1 MSETQQ
7 ISKLGMPKWG
17 LSMTEGTVV
26 EWLIEEGT
34 EISKGDEVVEVE
46 SEKINN
52 AIESPAEGV
61 LRRHVAREG
70 EVLPLGSLLGVIA
83 PSDVP
88 DEEIDAYVEEFLESF
103 DPEEAAAEAGGPEPQ
118 TVEIGGRNVQYLKI
132 GEGEG
137 PPLILLHGFGGD
149 INIWVFNQEA
159 LSEAGRTVYALDLP
173 GHGQSSKDVGEGD
186 LDTFVEILA
195 GFMDEVGVEKAHL
208 VGHSMGGAVA
218 GSFAL
223 AHRERVASL
232 VLIASAGLGEEINED
247 YIEGFIAANR
257 RREMKRVL
265 GLLFAD
271 PDLVTRRLVNDELRF
286 KRMDGVD
293 EALRAVADKMFP
305 DGSQADGPDLSG
317 LDVSILVIW
326 GQDDQIIP
334 VSHTENLPD
343 GARVEILEDTG
354 HMPQMESAGRTNR
367 LIEDFLDNAPP
378 P

>member
-1 MSETQQ
+1 VSETQQ

-61 LRRHVAREG
+61 LRRRVAREG
-70 EVLPLGSLLGVIA
+70 EVLPVGSLLGVIA

-195 GFMDEVGVEKAHL
+195 GFMDGVGVEKAHL

-305 DGSQADGPDLSG
+305 DGSQAEGPDLSG
-317 LDVSILVIW
+317 LETPVLVIW

-334 VSHTENLPD
+334 ASHTENLSD
-343 GARVEILEDTG
+343 GARIEILEDTG

-367 LIEDFLDNAPP
+367 LIGGFLDGLE
-378 P
+378 

>member
-1 MSETQQ
+1 VSETQQ

-61 LRRHVAREG
+61 LRRRVAREG
-70 EVLPLGSLLGVIA
+70 EVLPVGSLLGVIA
-83 PSDVP
+83 PSEVP

-305 DGSQADGPDLSG
+305 DGSQAEGPDLSG
-317 LDVSILVIW
+317 LETPVLVIW

-334 VSHTENLPD
+334 AYHTENLSD
-343 GARVEILEDTG
+343 GARIEILEDTG

-367 LIEDFLDNAPP
+367 LIGGFLDGLE
-378 P
+378 

>member
-34 EISKGDEVVEVE
+34 ELAKGDEVVEVE

-61 LRRHVAREG
+61 LRRRVAQEG
-70 EVLPLGSLLGVIA
+70 EVLPVGGLLGVIA
-83 PSDVP
+83 PPDVP

-118 TVEIGGRNVQYLKI
+118 LVEIGGRNVQYLKI

-173 GHGQSSKDVGEGD
+173 GHGQSSKDVSEGD
-186 LDTFVEILA
+186 LDSFVGVLA
-195 GFMDEVGVEKAHL
+195 GFMDEMGEEKAHL

-232 VLIASAGLGEEINED
+232 VLIDSAGLGAEINED

-305 DGSQADGPDLSG
+305 DGSQAEGPDLSG
-317 LDVSILVIW
+317 LETPVLVIW

-334 VSHTENLPD
+334 VSHTENLSD
-343 GARVEILEDTG
+343 GARIEILENTG

-367 LIEDFLDNAPP
+367 LIGGFLDDLE
-378 P
+378 

>member
-61 LRRHVAREG
+61 LRRRVAREG
-70 EVLPLGSLLGVIA
+70 EVLPVGSLLGVIA
-83 PSDVP
+83 PSGVP

-305 DGSQADGPDLSG
+305 DGSQAEGPDLSG
-317 LDVSILVIW
+317 LETPVLVIW

-334 VSHTENLPD
+334 ASHTENLSE
-343 GARVEILEDTG
+343 GARIEILEDTG

-367 LIEDFLDNAPP
+367 LIGGFLDGLE
-378 P
+378 

>member
-34 EISKGDEVVEVE
+34 ELAKGAEVVEVE

-61 LRRHVAREG
+61 LRRRVAQEG
-70 EVLPLGSLLGVIA
+70 EVLPVGGLLGVIA
-83 PSDVP
+83 PPDVP

-118 TVEIGGRNVQYLKI
+118 LVEIGGRNVQYLKI

-186 LDTFVEILA
+186 LDSFVEVLA
-195 GFMDEVGVEKAHL
+195 GFMDETGVEKAHL

-223 AHRERVASL
+223 AHRESVASL
-232 VLIASAGLGEEINED
+232 VLIDSAGLGEEINED

-305 DGSQADGPDLSG
+305 DGSQAEGPNLSG
-317 LDVSILVIW
+317 LETPVLVIW

-334 VSHTENLPD
+334 VSHTEYLSD
-343 GARVEILEDTG
+343 GARIEILEDTG

-367 LIEDFLDNAPP
+367 LIGGFLDDLE
-378 P
+378 